1 MTNLH
6 GSDPAPGNESSA
18 QRPTVSEQARLV
30 ERARLRGGTRALL
43 RQLQLQL
50 DVPADPE
57 TRGLVVR
64 AMKDSRD
71 ELAAA
76 LRGDVRAIDALTA
89 KFDRRL
95 DRSSH

>member
-1 MTNLH
+1 
-6 GSDPAPGNESSA
+6 
-18 QRPTVSEQARLV
+18 
-30 ERARLRGGTRALL
+30 
-43 RQLQLQL
+43 
-50 DVPADPE
+50 VPADPE